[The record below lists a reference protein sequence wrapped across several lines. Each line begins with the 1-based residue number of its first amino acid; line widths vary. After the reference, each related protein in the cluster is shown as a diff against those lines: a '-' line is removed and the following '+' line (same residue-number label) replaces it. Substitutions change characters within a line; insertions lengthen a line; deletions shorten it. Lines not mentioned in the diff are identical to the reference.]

1 MRFKSFFQAGFECST
16 GYNRHGRWIDQIRA
30 TKHDLFADQD
40 YARLTDVG
48 IYTVREGVRWPL
60 VEQGGRYDFSTL
72 EPFLHAADKHGI
84 EIIYDLFH
92 FGYPEEIDLFAADF
106 RLRFADYCYAVAH
119 FIKTQTS
126 GLSYFTPVNE
136 PSYFSWAAGEVGL
149 FAPHQ
154 FGRGFELK
162 KKLVAAAI
170 AGIDAIHAVSPDAR
184 IVNVDPLCYV
194 TGATENS
201 EWESEID
208 HFNSQVVFQ
217 SWDMLSGQLLPEL
230 GGSPKH
236 LDIVGVNY
244 YWTNQWEWGLPG
256 NTLDRSDPRRCSLHE
271 LIRSLWK
278 RYRTEIL
285 ISETSE
291 LDHRRAAWVQELAT
305 EARNILKEEIPLLG
319 ICLYPILGMPEWHAP
334 YEWTQMG
341 LWELDTNSEH
351 LERKPHQPMI
361 DALLKAQHL
370 GTRTAYNSL

>member
-1 MRFKSFFQAGFECST
+1 MKFKSFFQAGFECST
-16 GYNRHGRWIDQIRA
+16 GYNRHGHWIDQIRA
-30 TKHDLFADQD
+30 TKHDLFVDQD

-48 IYTVREGVRWPL
+48 IRTVREGVRWPL
-60 VEQGGRYDFSTL
+60 IDEGGQYDFSTL
-72 EPFLHAADKHGI
+72 EPFLHAANKHGI

-92 FGYPEEIDLFAADF
+92 FGYPDDIDLFSTDF
-106 RLRFADYCYAVAH
+106 PARFADYCFAVAD
-119 FIKTQTS
+119 FIKTQTT
-126 GLSYFTPVNE
+126 GISYFTPINE

-170 AGIDAIHAVSPDAR
+170 AGINAIHALSPDAR
-184 IVNVDPLCYV
+184 IVNVDPLCCV
-194 TGATENS
+194 TAATENS
-201 EWESEID
+201 EWQGEID

-217 SWDMLSGQLLPEL
+217 SWDMLSGKLFPEL
-230 GGSPKH
+230 GGSPTH

-244 YWTNQWEWGLPG
+244 YWTNQWEWSLPG
-256 NTLDRSDPRRCSLHE
+256 NTLDRSDPRRCSLHS

-278 RYRTEIL
+278 RYHAEIL

-291 LDHRRAAWVQELAT
+291 LDHRRAAWVQELAV
-305 EARNILKEEIPLLG
+305 EAKEILREEIPLLG
-319 ICLYPILGMPEWHAP
+319 ICLYPVLGMPEWHAP
-334 YEWTQMG
+334 DEWTQMG

-361 DALLKAQHL
+361 DALLKAHPL
-370 GTRTAYNSL
+370 GTRTACNSL